1 MTWRLFTLI
10 CCASAGVVAC
20 GTGGPPWTYSGEQG
34 PSTWGRIDPTYAACE
49 TGKSQS
55 PVNIVEV
62 LPRDLP
68 NLTFRYGSA
77 RLQLTNNGRTVEQ
90 IFDAGHNVSLGNMQ
104 YQLQSLQLHN
114 PSEHRAAGKGFPM
127 ELQLLHKSA
136 QGHLLVIAVMI
147 KEGRAPAA
155 LGAVLNHAPM
165 ESGDTY
171 VSDETISLMQLLPQ
185 QRTYMRYSGS
195 LTTPPCWENV
205 TWVVLTEP
213 IEATKAQIA
222 AFARMLPNNVRPLAP
237 LGRRTVFMDATP

>member
-10 CCASAGVVAC
+10 CCASAGATAC
-20 GTGGPPWTYSGEQG
+20 ATPAPPWTYAGEQG
-34 PSTWGRIDPTYAACE
+34 PTAWARIDPAYAACA

-68 NLTFRYGSA
+68 NLAFRYGGA
-77 RLQLTNNGRTVEQ
+77 ALRLTNNGRTVAQ
-90 IFDAGHNVSLGNMQ
+90 TFDPGHSVNLGNMQ

-114 PSEHRAAGKGFPM
+114 PSEHRAAGRVFPM

-136 QGHLLVIAVMI
+136 QGHLLVIAVMV
-147 KEGRAPAA
+147 KEGPASPALSAIINKAPTQP
-155 LGAVLNHAPM
+155 GEVY
-165 ESGDTY
+165 ESA
-171 VSDETISLMQLLPQ
+171 EAISLTQLLPQ

-195 LTTPPCWENV
+195 LTSPPCWENV
-205 TWVVLTEP
+205 MWVVLTEP
-213 IEATKAQIA
+213 ITVPKAQIA
-222 AFARMLPNNVRPLAP
+222 AFARILPNNVRPLAP